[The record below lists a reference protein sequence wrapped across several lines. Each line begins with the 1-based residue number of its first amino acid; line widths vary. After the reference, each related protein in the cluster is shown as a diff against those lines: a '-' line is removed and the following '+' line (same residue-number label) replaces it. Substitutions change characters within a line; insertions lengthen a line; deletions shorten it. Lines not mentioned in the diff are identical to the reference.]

1 MVLLRNESPEK
12 TINTSAEITNEKLTA
27 STIAGKP
34 NKVLIR
40 GNKIPKHTIAEN
52 NRYRFLVMRIG
63 YFFCHVAF

>member
-34 NKVLIR
+34 NKVLIS

-52 NRYRFLVMRIG
+52 NR
-63 YFFCHVAF
+63 

>member
-1 MVLLRNESPEK
+1 MIAWCYYFMVLPRNESPEK

-34 NKVLIR
+34 NKVLIS

-52 NRYRFLVMRIG
+52 NR
-63 YFFCHVAF
+63 